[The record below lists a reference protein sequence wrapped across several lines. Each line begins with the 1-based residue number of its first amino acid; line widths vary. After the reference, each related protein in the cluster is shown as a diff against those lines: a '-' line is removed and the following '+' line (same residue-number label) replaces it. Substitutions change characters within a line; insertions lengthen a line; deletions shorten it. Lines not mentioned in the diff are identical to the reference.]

1 MRITFCCTG
10 NTCRSPMA
18 KFIMRDM
25 LDKRRITG
33 VEVDS
38 AGVYCADGVD
48 MSMNASAALK
58 NMGID
63 AGEHLSKM
71 INSQIIKNSDYI
83 FTMTKAHAELLKANF
98 GVLDNVYTLGEYV
111 GEGDVNDPYGGN
123 VLEYTCSAVL
133 IRNLL
138 DKLCDKL
145 FPENPEE

>member
-18 KFIMRDM
+18 EFIMRDM
-25 LDKRRITG
+25 LDKRRVRD

-38 AGVYCADGVD
+38 VGVYCADGLA
-48 MSMNASAALK
+48 MSGNARIALK
-58 NMGID
+58 NLGID
-63 AGEHLSKM
+63 AGEHFSRM
-71 INSQIIKNSDYI
+71 ITAKDIDDSDYI
-83 FTMTKAHAELLKANF
+83 FTMTKAHAELLRANF
-98 GVLDNVYTLGEYV
+98 GVCDNVYALGDYV

-123 VLEYTCSAVL
+123 ELEYTCSAVL

-145 FPENPEE
+145 FPNNPEE